1 MIGGPIVKEPAEL
14 ESRERQCREEGREG
28 ANELREEKEG
38 EEGED
43 SEQRHDSCLA
53 YAFLAVFRG

>member
-1 MIGGPIVKEPAEL
+1 MKEPAEL
-14 ESRERQCREEGREG
+14 ESRERQCREEGRREG

-53 YAFLAVFRG
+53 YAFLAVF